1 MYVVWTRSNGGG
13 IVGQGLLVPPETSD
27 PANVNVQA
35 PAANRESREAIHF
48 PRVSGVLRCEG
59 VPIERLAAA
68 AGTPCYVY
76 SAAAIRSAYEE
87 ITNALSG
94 VPHRIHY
101 SVKAN
106 SNLAIL
112 SLLRS
117 QGAAVDVVSG
127 GELHRA
133 LQAGFSDNDI
143 VFGGVGKTEHELHM
157 AVSRGLKLINV
168 ESEGELERLAG
179 IVRAHDTQCQVALR
193 INPEVTV
200 DTPHPYTRT
209 GVRGMKF
216 GIPHDRA
223 LAAAKRAIEL
233 PGIKLVGL
241 DFHIG
246 SQISA
251 AEPYRAALE
260 RMEALINAVRALGA
274 VDLRFLDAGGGLGVT
289 YDSEIPL
296 DTKQFADLVVPVA
309 TRCGMELI
317 VEPGRFLLGHAA
329 VLVAR
334 VIDTKHSGGKDFL
347 IVDAGMNDLLR
358 PSHYNSYHRI
368 SAVRSNERSADRRVD
383 VVGPVCESGDFLGLD
398 RDLPDL
404 AVNDLI
410 AVHTAGAYGFCM
422 SSNYNSRPRS
432 AEVLVD
438 GDRFAIIRERESYDD
453 LVRNEVAAP
462 RWRSPAPESAE

>member
-1 MYVVWTRSNGGG
+1 M
-13 IVGQGLLVPPETSD
+13 GQGILT
-27 PANVNVQA
+27 
-35 PAANRESREAIHF
+35 PAAASDA
-48 PRVSGVLRCEG
+48 GEG
-59 VPIERLAAA
+59 GARATSAAAGEGAAAFSIAAGTLHCERLAVERIVGA
-68 AGTPCYVY
+68 AGTPCYIY
-76 SAAAIRSAYEE
+76 SASAIRSAYEE
-87 ITNALSG
+87 ITGALAA

-112 SLLRS
+112 ALLRA
-117 QGAAVDVVSG
+117 QGAGVDVVSG

-157 AVSRGLKLINV
+157 AVSRKLKLINV
-168 ESEGELERLAG
+168 ESEGELERIAT
-179 IVRAHDTQCQVALR
+179 IVRAHDSECQVALR

-216 GIPHDRA
+216 GIPYDRA

-233 PGIKLVGL
+233 PGIHLIGL

-251 AEPYRAALE
+251 PEPYSAALE
-260 RMEALINAVRALGA
+260 RIEALIGSVRALGA
-274 VDLRFLDAGGGLGVT
+274 NQLRFLDAGGGLGVT
-289 YDSEIPL
+289 YDSEVPL
-296 DTKQFADLVVPVA
+296 SAQQFAELVVPVA
-309 TRCGMELI
+309 TRSGMELI
-317 VEPGRFLLGHAA
+317 VEPGRFLLGNAA
-329 VLVAR
+329 ILVAR
-334 VIDTKHSGGKDFL
+334 VIDRKHSGGKDFL

-358 PSHYNSYHRI
+358 PSHYNSFHRI
-368 SAVRSNERSADRRVD
+368 SSVREDAGGSLRRVD

-404 AVNDLI
+404 DVGDLI
-410 AVHTAGAYGFCM
+410 AVHSAGAYGFCM
-422 SSNYNSRPRS
+422 SSNYNSRPRA

-438 GDRFAIIRERESYDD
+438 GNRFSLIRERESYED
-453 LVRNEVAAP
+453 LVRNEHVAP
-462 RWRSPAPESAE
+462 RWRTGAAE